1 MSSSFFWVI
10 SGNFL
15 FFFCLE
21 RGKVA
26 ERSLGH
32 LPAKYRPHCQKRMLT
47 QLVNSRV
54 GSSEMEVGAWGD

>member
-1 MSSSFFWVI
+1 M
-10 SGNFL
+10 
-15 FFFCLE
+15 
-21 RGKVA
+21 A